1 MVFKIVIPIIIFLFL
16 LFFLLNSIFKRA
28 RRELFERLDSR
39 FGIENLILYSTSA
52 NYFGRKSKGMM
63 QVRGNGALALTEE
76 GIFFQMAM
84 PDEEFFIN
92 YSDILSADVRKSF
105 LGKSVFKP
113 LLHLEFKSNG
123 ETDEV
128 AWYVE
133 NPEEW
138 VEKILEKKDEKGV

>member
-113 LLHLEFKSNG
+113 LLHLELKSNG